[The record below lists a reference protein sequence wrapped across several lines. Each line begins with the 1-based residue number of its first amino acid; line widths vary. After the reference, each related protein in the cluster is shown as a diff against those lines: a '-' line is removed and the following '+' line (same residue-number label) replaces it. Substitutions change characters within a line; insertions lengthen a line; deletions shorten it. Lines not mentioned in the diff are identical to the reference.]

1 MPGDTF
7 VSHNGGEWVEVQNAN
22 PEQQRFDPLAPT
34 WMVLAADNETV
45 EGSEPIILYPSYTP
59 FIHLNSRTYI
69 YVHPL
74 YMYIHHMY
82 TIYTP

>member
-45 EGSEPIILYPSYTP
+45 EGGARTHHIIPCIHTLYTP
-59 FIHLNSRTYI
+59 E
-69 YVHPL
+69 
-74 YMYIHHMY
+74 
-82 TIYTP
+82 